1 MGGIGSLLERAPFQS
16 FRRLVRTFDPRSGF
30 TYQQSVV
37 RGTANRRAIELID
50 RPNIEECARQAGYRP
65 TENADEYR
73 HEWLLVTL
81 RFVTEQAEGPDNALF
96 REEIE
101 APSIFSA
108 ALVFAFLSTFVWVYL
123 PDPFGLLLLLSAV
136 LVFGVLLTGFLFVP
150 SPLARYIDEFHTEVP
165 DDDRTGESV
174 GINLP
179 AMAEQPP
186 PGAVSE
192 YSLLNPQ
199 SYRCSCIGPP
209 MTALL
214 GGLVA
219 SGPVF
224 LAGMPLL
231 FRTIQ
236 DSIYVDFEMFRT
248 WFVVPLLGASWML
261 GFWVV
266 GFLLG
271 AFIYAFEANETQ
283 IKVFPFDLVS
293 RVSSPTPELTGGYFL
308 LLGIAGIPLIALSNS
323 YFLLPAIYR
332 FSPARQWIYFLFP
345 PTVMAATLPVFIY
358 WWVVQ
363 NREYVS
369 RRTIERL
376 SNLSSAKER
385 IAVAC
390 TGSVLSYAVIF
401 SLVSVIRKYW
411 SYVGGPLVNQN
422 PLPILEKPALLVI
435 LFASI
440 FPAVYLLAGV
450 TYQVS
455 SHFVLVGRALVK
467 STVVGKSPHLNQTV
481 RLIEEDAPRA
491 FTLALGPWQYIFV
504 STGLRERLTSRQEF
518 AAIIAHEEGHLETDD
533 RLLSDAQLGTLLP
546 VLGVL
551 TLTGKSV
558 LYALANYRDRETAA
572 DDYAAS
578 RVGAEHLIEALDQLP
593 NTDEGSPGAALVSVP
608 AVQTPG
614 ALARPKNTLQAL
626 ERYFGLLFGSFALT
640 RAHPSIDDRKSRLRY
655 ESRDNS

>member
-1 MGGIGSLLERAPFQS
+1 M
-16 FRRLVRTFDPRSGF
+16 
-30 TYQQSVV
+30 
-37 RGTANRRAIELID
+37 NRRAIELLD
-50 RPNIEECARQAGYRP
+50 QPNIEERARQVGYQP
-65 TENADEYR
+65 TETACEYQHR
-73 HEWLLVTL
+73 WLLVTL
-81 RFVTEQAEGPDNALF
+81 RFVTEQADGSGTALF

-101 APSIFSA
+101 APGIFSA
-108 ALVFAFLSTFVWVYL
+108 ALTVAFLSTFIWVYL
-123 PDPFGLLLLLSAV
+123 PDPFGLLLLGTAV
-136 LVFGVLLTGFLFVP
+136 LVFAALLTGFLFVP
-150 SPLARYIDEFHTEVP
+150 SPLARYVDEYHTEMS
-165 DDDRTGESV
+165 DDDTGGESV

-179 AMAEQPP
+179 AIAEQPP
-186 PGAVSE
+186 PDAVSE
-192 YSLLNPQ
+192 YSVLDPQ
-199 SYRCSCIGPP
+199 SYRCSCIGPS

-231 FRTIQ
+231 FSTIR
-236 DSIYVDFEMFRT
+236 DSIYVDIQMFRT

-266 GFLLG
+266 GCLLG
-271 AFIYAFEANETQ
+271 AFIYAFEADETQ
-283 IKVFPFDLVS
+283 IKIFPFDLVT
-293 RVSSPTPELTGGYFL
+293 RVSGPTPELTGGYFL
-308 LLGIAGIPLIALSNS
+308 LLGIAGVPLIALSNS

-345 PTVMAATLPVFIY
+345 PTVMAASLPVFIY

-376 SNLSSAKER
+376 SNLSSIRGR

-390 TGSVLSYAVIF
+390 VGTVFSYAVAL
-401 SLVSVIRKYW
+401 SLVGVVRKYW
-411 SYVGGPLVNQN
+411 SYLGGPLLNQN
-422 PLPILEKPALLVI
+422 PLPVLEKPVLLVI
-435 LFASI
+435 ILASMS
-440 FPAVYLLAGV
+440 PAVYLLLGV
-450 TYQVS
+450 TYQVC
-455 SHFVLVGRALVK
+455 SHFVLVGRAFVE
-467 STVVGKSPHLNQTV
+467 STIVGESPHLNQPV
-481 RLIEEDAPRA
+481 RLIPEAAPRA

-504 STGLRERLTSRQEF
+504 TTGLRKQLSSRQEF
-518 AAIIAHEEGHLETDD
+518 TAIIAHEEGHLDTDES
-533 RLLSDAQLGTLLP
+533 LLSDAQLGTLLP
-546 VLGVL
+546 VLGMF

-578 RVGAEHLIEALDQLP
+578 RVGAEPLIDALDQLRS
-593 NTDEGSPGAALVSVP
+593 TDEGSPGAALVSVP

-614 ALARPKNTLQAL
+614 TLARPTNTLQAL

-640 RAHPSIDDRKSRLRY
+640 RAHPSIDDRKRRLRD
-655 ESRDNS
+655 ESRDDD